1 MVDFYGKFRYSRLFG
16 HPEHQFNFF
25 LIKLEQPV
33 RKIMNPAFNFVFGR
47 LLGPKLAFFATV

>member
-1 MVDFYGKFRYSRLFG
+1 MVDFYGKIILSTNLI
-16 HPEHQFNFF
+16 FF
-25 LIKLEQPV
+25 LIKLEEPF